1 MHVYLR
7 RKKATYARCIAI
19 MRKRMTIDCFTAIG
33 VSIRMKKVILSNIP
47 VNIRWQE
54 MSLARLFAA
63 IFLIN
68 DDKKFEKLRC
78 NARALPLGF
87 RKKSTHLCHFR

>member
-33 VSIRMKKVILSNIP
+33 VSIKMKKVYFI
-47 VNIRWQE
+47 
-54 MSLARLFAA
+54 
-63 IFLIN
+63 
-68 DDKKFEKLRC
+68 
-78 NARALPLGF
+78 
-87 RKKSTHLCHFR
+87 